1 MNSTTVSKGKIGVE
15 NRTAAASPQKY
26 ARVVGVLYL
35 LIFFVGPFAF
45 FMGRVGVVVP
55 GDPAATVENLMA
67 SQSLF
72 RLGIVAETVIVLVE
86 IVVSALLYV
95 LFRSVSKP
103 LSLAAA
109 LARFAQSILQA
120 VNLFTAVPA
129 LLLLG
134 GAGYLTAFNPDQL
147 NALVLLF
154 ADANAFMII
163 IWGLIFGFHLLLLG
177 YLVYRSGFMPKIL
190 GILLMIGGVGYLA
203 QSYGHIL
210 VPQYDEILSTVVI
223 VLSIPGELAFTV
235 YLLWKGVNGEQWEK
249 RELESGQYIP
259 RVGSNQ
265 IYGKPDL
272 FHPTEQ
278 GDRA

>member
-1 MNSTTVSKGKIGVE
+1 MNSTTISMGKVGVGK
-15 NRTAAASPQKY
+15 RTAAASPQKY
-26 ARVVGVLYL
+26 ARVAGILYL

-55 GDPAATVENLMA
+55 GDPTATVENLLA

-86 IVVSALLYV
+86 IVVSAILYV
-95 LFRSVSKP
+95 LFRPVSKP

-109 LARFAQSILQA
+109 FARFTQSILQA

-134 GAGYLTAFNPDQL
+134 GAGYLTIFNPDQL

-154 ADANAFMII
+154 AETNAFMII

-177 YLVYRSGFMPKIL
+177 YLVFKSGFMPKIL
-190 GILLMIGGVGYLA
+190 GILLIIGAFGYLA

-210 VPQYDEILSTVVI
+210 MPQYDNILSTVVI

-235 YLLWKGVNGEQWEK
+235 YLLWKGLDVEK
-249 RELESGQYIP
+249 WNQRALES
-259 RVGSNQ
+259 
-265 IYGKPDL
+265 
-272 FHPTEQ
+272 
-278 GDRA
+278 A

>member
-1 MNSTTVSKGKIGVE
+1 MSSTTVSIGKVGME
-15 NRTAAASPQKY
+15 NRSVASSPQKY
-26 ARVVGVLYL
+26 ARIVGLLYL

-55 GDPAATVENLMA
+55 GDPAATVENVLA

-86 IVVSALLYV
+86 IVVSAILYV
-95 LFRSVSKP
+95 LFRPVSKP

-109 LARFAQSILQA
+109 FARFTQSILQA

-134 GAGYLTAFNPDQL
+134 GASYLTVFNPDQL

-177 YLVYRSGFMPKIL
+177 YLVYKSGFMPKIL
-190 GILLMIGGVGYLA
+190 GILLIIGGVGYLA

-235 YLLWKGVNGEQWEK
+235 YLLWKGLNVEKWNEQALK
-249 RELESGQYIP
+249 S
-259 RVGSNQ
+259 
-265 IYGKPDL
+265 
-272 FHPTEQ
+272 T
-278 GDRA
+278 

>member
-1 MNSTTVSKGKIGVE
+1 MNSTTVSKGKVTVE
-15 NRTAAASPQKY
+15 NHTAAASPQKY

-55 GDPAATVENLMA
+55 GDPIATVENLMA
-67 SQSLF
+67 SPSVF

-86 IVVSALLYV
+86 IVVSAILYV
-95 LFRSVSKP
+95 LFIPVSKP

-109 LARFAQSILQA
+109 FARFTQAILQA

-134 GAGYLTAFNPDQL
+134 GASYLTVFNPDQL
-147 NALVLLF
+147 TALVLLF
-154 ADANAFMII
+154 ADANAFMIF

-177 YLVYRSGFMPKIL
+177 YLVYKSGFIPRIL
-190 GILLMIGGVGYLA
+190 GLLLIIGGVGYLA

-210 VPQYDEILSTVVI
+210 APQYDEILSTVVI

-235 YLLWKGVNGEQWEK
+235 YLLWKGINVEKWEK
-249 RELESGQYIP
+249 RALESGQIVP
-259 RVGSNQ
+259 GAGSNQ
-265 IYGKPDL
+265 IHGKPDL
-272 FHPTEQ
+272 FQTMEQ
-278 GDRA
+278 GS